1 MPEENTTNLPILDD
15 VIKTGQPDA
24 AVNRS
29 SKRPPPTVW
38 PKGRATDKHTAQ
50 PESAPKPPAD
60 KDAAD
65 ASANA
70 PTGQQPDIEAITEAI
85 LASLRDEIE
94 SLLRQKIR
102 QALQQHFPTGRGSS

>member
-15 VIKTGQPDA
+15 IIKPGQPDA
-24 AVNRS
+24 TAKPP

-38 PKGRATDKHTAQ
+38 PEGHATDRHEAQ
-50 PESAPKPPAD
+50 PESAPVPPAEQ
-60 KDAAD
+60 DAAD
-65 ASANA
+65 ARAA
-70 PTGQQPDIEAITEAI
+70 AQTGRQPDIEAITETI
-85 LASLRDEIE
+85 LASARDEIE